1 MSLSDRNNPYNFNDF
16 LEWRR
21 NVDYYRDDLF
31 IQKVIRHYT
40 GGEFEKVDA
49 EARAVSK
56 KVSFRWRDLSER
68 IAQPEKRP
76 YMMHYDGHHNRI
88 DRIVRPAEIETLEKE
103 VFSEAVFSDK
113 TSPWVKLIKMYLIY
127 QNGEACIACPLVCT
141 EGLVMLLEKYAES
154 EDTKRILRHCK
165 EGIDGNYGIGAQYL
179 SEIQGGSDVPAN
191 LLEAVEEDGV
201 WKLYGTKFFCSAT
214 HADYAVITAK
224 PAGSEKVALFVVP
237 SWLPGNKEKEARNGF
252 TIDRIKW
259 KLGTSELTTGELTF
273 NGAVAYPVG
282 PLDRGVANVVGIVL
296 TYSRLTV
303 GLSAAASM
311 TRAVREAKKYAEFR
325 DAFGTKIDHFPL
337 LYENISRLEGVAER
351 TTAAAFRLYH
361 DFLSLEGGLKPGLVT
376 DEPEGLRKKR
386 FDVREL
392 IMLQKITTAWDSTDV
407 IHEAMSIFGGHGV
420 MEDFSSLPRLYRDS
434 AVNELWEGP
443 KNVLLA
449 QLYRDMKR
457 VMDWYSPAEFVRNLL
472 KGSDQAIVEKLA
484 KEITE
489 LLNYPDIYNMN
500 PETVKAWRRWDLF
513 CAELFHAYQDL
524 ALIEVEEGVRRI
536 KAKSKIR
543 QEDLAPLK
551 IEEVV

>member
-1 MSLSDRNNPYNFNDF
+1 MSTADRNNPYSFNEF

-21 NVDYYRDDLF
+21 NVDYYRDDPF
-31 IQKVIRHYT
+31 IQKVIRHYA
-40 GGEFEKVDA
+40 GDEFEKVDA
-49 EARAVSK
+49 EARAISK

-76 YMMHYDGHHNRI
+76 YMMNYDGHHNRI

-103 VFSEAVFSDK
+103 VFSEAVFSDQ
-113 TSPWVKLIKMYLIY
+113 TSPWVKLAKMYLIY

-154 EDTKRILRHCK
+154 EETKRILRHCK

-191 LLEAVEEDGV
+191 LLEAVQEDGV

-214 HADYAVITAK
+214 HADYAVVTAK
-224 PAGSEKVALFVVP
+224 PAGSEKVALFVFP
-237 SWLPGNKEKEARNGF
+237 SWLPGNKEKEIRNDF

-273 NGAVAYPVG
+273 NGSVAYPAG

-303 GLSAAASM
+303 GLSAAAYM
-311 TRAVREAKKYAEFR
+311 TRAIREAKKYAEFR
-325 DAFGTKIDHFPL
+325 DAFGTKIDQIPL
-337 LYENISRLEGVAER
+337 LYENVSRLEHVAHR
-351 TTAAAFRLYH
+351 TTAAAFKLYR
-361 DFLSLEGGLKPGLVT
+361 DFLTLDGGLKAGLVT
-376 DEPEGLRKKR
+376 EEPDGIRKKR

-392 IMLQKITTAWDSTDV
+392 IMLQKITAAWDSTEF

-443 KNVLLA
+443 RNVLLT
-449 QLYRDMKR
+449 QLYRDMTR
-457 VMDWYSPAEFVRNLL
+457 VMNWYDPAEFVGNLL
-472 KGSDQAIVEKLA
+472 KGVDEAIVRKLA
-484 KEITE
+484 KEIVA
-489 LLNYPDIYNMN
+489 LLNYPDIYSLTAQ
-500 PETVKAWRRWDLF
+500 TVEVWKRWDLF
-513 CAELFHAYQDL
+513 CAELFHAYQDF
-524 ALIEVEEGVRRI
+524 AFSEVEEGAQHSEV
-536 KAKSKIR
+536 KTKIR
-543 QEDLAPLK
+543 EEAPAPLR
-551 IEEVV
+551 IEETV